1 MSETKRDLLSI
12 GLVGFLLF
20 MLGNWA
26 IAITDPVESNYT
38 LTATEMLR
46 SGDYVSPRIYGNYWY
61 DKPAFFYWEL
71 IAAYKLFGIN
81 EFASRFFPGVFGV
94 LGLWLTYGFA
104 RKLYDRKTGLMAA
117 GILGTCFEYWLLS
130 KTVITDLTLF
140 VFFNAALICFFF
152 GYKTGKRNLYYL
164 FYVFAGLATLDKGPI
179 GILLPGFVGVVYLCI
194 RRDFKEFL
202 RLRLPS
208 GLVLYVLVAGSW
220 YYMMYTIHGM
230 DFINNFLGV
239 HNVLRATQSEHPRW
253 DVWYYYT
260 MIFFAGCLPWCWT
273 LPAAIVKYVKARQW
287 PEMDMDK
294 LFLLTWALVV
304 NIFYQCMATK
314 YTTYTLPA
322 LLPIA
327 ILMARY
333 LYNRE
338 TLVKRTVTGAIVV
351 YGILTF
357 ALAIPACSNESYSGK
372 NIAASYKDMVT
383 DEDLVVSYGD
393 YKTSIVFYSDK
404 MVYRLEKGESIPD
417 MLPDGKSWNAKN
429 VMPFL
434 ALEDLPDDRRVFL
447 ILNNRRYDDF
457 EKDFNTEEWKLV
469 EDFGKTARVY
479 VREAKT
485 AGEAPADTVAAD
497 QTAAQ

>member
-1 MSETKRDLLSI
+1 MTTVKKDLLTI
-12 GLVGFLLF
+12 GIVSFLLF

-38 LTATEMLR
+38 QTAVEMLQ

-71 IAAYKLFGIN
+71 IAAYKLMGVS

-94 LGLWLTYGFA
+94 LGLMMTYGFA

-140 VFFNAALICFFF
+140 VFFNAVLIFFF
-152 GYKTGKRNLYYL
+152 WGYRTGQRNYYYL
-164 FYVFAGLATLDKGPI
+164 CYLFAGLATLDKGPI
-179 GILLPGFVGVVYLCI
+179 GLLLPGFVLTVFLCI

-202 RLRLPS
+202 YLRLPT
-208 GLVLYVLVAGSW
+208 GLVLYALVAGSW

-239 HNVLRATQSEHPRW
+239 HNFLRATQSEHPIW
-253 DVWYYYT
+253 DVWWYYT
-260 MIFFAGCLPWCWT
+260 AIFFLGCLPWCWT
-273 LPAAIVKYVKARQW
+273 LPAAIIKAVKKQRL
-287 PEMDMDK
+287 PEIDVTTG
-294 LFLLTWALVV
+294 FLLTWALVV

-327 ILMARY
+327 ILIARY
-333 LYNRE
+333 LYQRE
-338 TLVKRTVTGAIVV
+338 VLVKRTVIGAIVV

-357 ALAIPACSNESYSGK
+357 ALVIPACSDEGYSGK
-372 NIAASYKDMVT
+372 NIAAVYKDVVK
-383 DEDLVVSYGD
+383 DYDLVVSYGD
-393 YKTSIVFYSDK
+393 YKTSIVFYGKK
-404 MVYRLEKGESIPD
+404 MVYRLEKAYPRGQSP
-417 MLPDGKSWNAKN
+417 
-429 VMPFL
+429 
-434 ALEDLPDDRRVFL
+434 
-447 ILNNRRYDDF
+447 
-457 EKDFNTEEWKLV
+457 
-469 EDFGKTARVY
+469 
-479 VREAKT
+479 
-485 AGEAPADTVAAD
+485 
-497 QTAAQ
+497 

>member
-1 MSETKRDLLSI
+1 MTTVKKDLLTI
-12 GLVGFLLF
+12 GIVSFLLF

-38 LTATEMLR
+38 QTAVEMLQ

-71 IAAYKLFGIN
+71 IAAYKLMGVS

-94 LGLWLTYGFA
+94 LGLMMTYGFA

-140 VFFNAALICFFF
+140 VFFNAVLIFFF
-152 GYKTGKRNLYYL
+152 WGYRTGQRNYYYL
-164 FYVFAGLATLDKGPI
+164 CYLFAGLATLDKGPI
-179 GILLPGFVGVVYLCI
+179 GLLLPGFVLTVFLCV

-202 RLRLPS
+202 YLRLPT
-208 GLVLYVLVAGSW
+208 GLVLYALVAGSW

-239 HNVLRATQSEHPRW
+239 HNFLRATQSEHPIW
-253 DVWYYYT
+253 DVWWYYT
-260 MIFFAGCLPWCWT
+260 AIFFLGCLPWCWT
-273 LPAAIVKYVKARQW
+273 LPAAIVKAVKRQRL
-287 PEMDMDK
+287 PEIDVTTG
-294 LFLLTWALVV
+294 FLLTWALVV

-327 ILMARY
+327 ILIARY
-333 LYNRE
+333 LYHRE
-338 TLVKRTVTGAIVV
+338 ALVKRTVIGAIVV

-357 ALAIPACSNESYSGK
+357 ALVVPACSDERYSGK
-372 NIAASYKDMVT
+372 NIAAVYKDVAK
-383 DEDLVVSYGD
+383 DDDLIVSYGD
-393 YKTSIVFYSDK
+393 YKTSIVFYGQK
-404 MVYRLEKGESIPD
+404 MVYRLEHAEKIPG
-417 MLPDGKSWNAKN
+417 MLPDGKSWKAKN
-429 VMPFL
+429 VMPFISF
-434 ALEDLPDDRRVFL
+434 EELPKDKNVYL
-447 ILNNRRYDDF
+447 ILNNRRFNVFERDF
-457 EKDFNTEEWKLV
+457 DTSEWKLLA
-469 EDFGKTARVY
+469 DFEAARVY
-479 VREAKT
+479 VREAKK
-485 AGEAPADTVAAD
+485 
-497 QTAAQ
+497 

>member
-1 MSETKRDLLSI
+1 MTTVKKDLLTI
-12 GLVGFLLF
+12 GIVGFLLF

-38 LTATEMLR
+38 LTAVEMLR
-46 SGDYVSPRIYGNYWY
+46 SGDYISPRIYGNYWY

-71 IAAYKLFGIN
+71 IAAYKLMGVN

-94 LGLWLTYGFA
+94 LGLMMTYGFA

-140 VFFNAALICFFF
+140 VFFNAVLIFFF
-152 GYKTGKRNLYYL
+152 WGYRRGQRNYYYL
-164 FYVFAGLATLDKGPI
+164 CYLFAGLATLDKGPI
-179 GILLPGFVGVVYLCI
+179 GLLLPGFVLTVFLCI

-202 RLRLPS
+202 YLRLPT
-208 GLVLYVLVAGSW
+208 GLVLYALVAGSW

-239 HNVLRATQSEHPRW
+239 HNFLRATQSEHPRW
-253 DVWYYYT
+253 DVWWYYT

-273 LPAAIVKYVKARQW
+273 
-287 PEMDMDK
+287 
-294 LFLLTWALVV
+294 WALVV
-304 NIFYQCMATK
+304 NVFYQCMATK

-333 LYNRE
+333 LYQRE
-338 TLVKRTVTGAIVV
+338 VLVKRTVIGAIVV

-357 ALAIPACSNESYSGK
+357 ALAIPACSDEGYSGK
-372 NIAASYKDMVT
+372 NIAAAYKDVVK
-383 DEDLVVSYGD
+383 DDDLVVSYGD
-393 YKTSIVFYSDK
+393 YKTSIVFYGQK
-404 MVYRLEKGESIPD
+404 MVYRLEHAESIPG

-429 VMPFL
+429 VMPFISF
-434 ALEDLPDDRRVFL
+434 EELPKDKNVYL
-447 ILNNRRYDDF
+447 ILNNRRFDSF
-457 EKDFNTEEWKLV
+457 EKDFDTSEWKLLA
-469 EDFGKTARVY
+469 DYKAARVY
-479 VREAKT
+479 VREAVK
-485 AGEAPADTVAAD
+485 
-497 QTAAQ
+497 

>member
-1 MSETKRDLLSI
+1 MTTVKKDLLTI
-12 GLVGFLLF
+12 GIVSFLLF

-38 LTATEMLR
+38 QTAVEMLQ

-71 IAAYKLFGIN
+71 IAAYKLMGVS

-94 LGLWLTYGFA
+94 LGLMMTYGFA

-140 VFFNAALICFFF
+140 VFFNAVLIFFF
-152 GYKTGKRNLYYL
+152 WGYRTGQRNYYYL
-164 FYVFAGLATLDKGPI
+164 CYLFAGLATLDKGPI
-179 GILLPGFVGVVYLCI
+179 GLLLPGFVLTVFLCV

-202 RLRLPS
+202 YLRLPT
-208 GLVLYVLVAGSW
+208 GLVLYALVAGSW

-239 HNVLRATQSEHPRW
+239 HNFLRATQSEHPIW
-253 DVWYYYT
+253 DVWWYYT
-260 MIFFAGCLPWCWT
+260 AIFFLGCLPWCWT
-273 LPAAIVKYVKARQW
+273 LPAAIVKAVKRQRL
-287 PEMDMDK
+287 PEIDVTTG
-294 LFLLTWALVV
+294 FLLTWALVV

-327 ILMARY
+327 ILIARY
-333 LYNRE
+333 LYHRE
-338 TLVKRTVTGAIVV
+338 ALVKRTVIGAIVV

-357 ALAIPACSNESYSGK
+357 ALVVPACSDERYSGK
-372 NIAASYKDMVT
+372 NIAAVYKDVAK
-383 DEDLVVSYGD
+383 DDDLIVSYGD
-393 YKTSIVFYSDK
+393 YKTSIVFYGQK
-404 MVYRLEKGESIPD
+404 MVYRLEHAEKIPG
-417 MLPDGKSWNAKN
+417 MLPDGKSWKAKN
-429 VMPFL
+429 VMPFISF
-434 ALEDLPDDRRVFL
+434 EELPRDKNVYL
-447 ILNNRRYDDF
+447 ILNNRRFNIFERDF
-457 EKDFNTEEWKLV
+457 DTSEWKLLA
-469 EDFGKTARVY
+469 DFEAARVY
-479 VREAKT
+479 VREAKK
-485 AGEAPADTVAAD
+485 
-497 QTAAQ
+497 

>member
-1 MSETKRDLLSI
+1 MTTVKKDLLTI
-12 GLVGFLLF
+12 GIVSFLLF

-38 LTATEMLR
+38 QTAVEMLQ

-71 IAAYKLFGIN
+71 IAAYKLMGVN

-94 LGLWLTYGFA
+94 LGLMMTYGFA

-140 VFFNAALICFFF
+140 VFFNAVLIFFF
-152 GYKTGKRNLYYL
+152 WGYRTGQRNYYYL
-164 FYVFAGLATLDKGPI
+164 CYLFAGLATLDKGPI
-179 GILLPGFVGVVYLCI
+179 GLLLPGFVLTVFLCI

-202 RLRLPS
+202 YLRLPT
-208 GLVLYVLVAGSW
+208 GVVLYALVAGSW

-239 HNVLRATQSEHPRW
+239 HNFLRATQSEHPIW
-253 DVWYYYT
+253 DVWWYYT
-260 MIFFAGCLPWCWT
+260 AIFFLGCLPWCWT
-273 LPAAIVKYVKARQW
+273 LPAAIVKADKRQRL
-287 PEMDMDK
+287 PEIDVTTG
-294 LFLLTWALVV
+294 FLLTWALVV

-327 ILMARY
+327 ILIARY
-333 LYNRE
+333 LYHRE
-338 TLVKRTVTGAIVV
+338 ALVKRTVIGAIVV

-357 ALAIPACSNESYSGK
+357 ALVVPACSDERYSGK
-372 NIAASYKDMVT
+372 NIAAVYKDVAK
-383 DEDLVVSYGD
+383 DDDLIVSYGD
-393 YKTSIVFYSDK
+393 YKTSIVFYGQK
-404 MVYRLEKGESIPD
+404 MVYRLEHAEKIPG
-417 MLPDGKSWNAKN
+417 MLPDGKSWKAKN
-429 VMPFL
+429 VMPFISF
-434 ALEDLPDDRRVFL
+434 EELPKDKNVYL
-447 ILNNRRYDDF
+447 ILNNRRFNVFERDF
-457 EKDFNTEEWKLV
+457 DTSEWKLLA
-469 EDFGKTARVY
+469 DFEAARVY
-479 VREAKT
+479 VREAKK
-485 AGEAPADTVAAD
+485 
-497 QTAAQ
+497 

>member
-1 MSETKRDLLSI
+1 MTTAKKDLLLISAA
-12 GLVGFLLF
+12 GFILF

-94 LGLWLTYGFA
+94 LGLCMTYGFA
-104 RKLYDRKTGLMAA
+104 RRLYDRKTGLMAA
-117 GILGTCFEYWLLS
+117 GVLGTCFEYWLLS

-140 VFFNAALICFFF
+140 VFFNAVLICFFL
-152 GYKTGKRNLYYL
+152 GYSTGKRNLYYL
-164 FYVFAGLATLDKGPI
+164 CYLFAGLATLDKGPI
-179 GILLPGFVGVVYLCI
+179 GLLLPGFVLTVFLCI

-208 GLVLYVLVAGSW
+208 GLVLYALVAGSW

-239 HNVLRATQSEHPRW
+239 HNFLRATQSEHPRW
-253 DVWYYYT
+253 DVWWYYL
-260 MIFFAGCLPWCWT
+260 MIFFLGCLPWSWT
-273 LPAAIVKYVKARQW
+273 LPAVIRKYVKLRRK
-287 PEMDMDK
+287 PVIDMTTA
-294 LFLLTWALVV
+294 FLLTWALVV

-327 ILMARY
+327 ILVARY

-338 TLVKRTVTGAIVV
+338 VLVKRMVIGAVAV
-351 YGILTF
+351 YGVLTF
-357 ALAIPACSNESYSGK
+357 ALAVPACSDEGYSGK
-372 NIAASYKDMVT
+372 NVAAVYKDMVT
-383 DEDLVVSYGD
+383 EDDLVVSYGD
-393 YKTSIVFYSDK
+393 YKTSIVFYGGK
-404 MVYRLEKGESIPD
+404 MVYRLEKAESIPG

-429 VMPFL
+429 VMPFISF
-434 ALEDLPDDRRVFL
+434 EELPEDRRVFL
-447 ILNNRRYDDF
+447 ILNNRRFDVF
-457 EKDFNTEEWKLV
+457 EKDFNVDEWKLLG
-469 EDFGKTARVY
+469 EFKAAKVY
-479 VREAKT
+479 VREAR
-485 AGEAPADTVAAD
+485 
-497 QTAAQ
+497 

>member
-1 MSETKRDLLSI
+1 MTTIKKDLLTI
-12 GLVGFLLF
+12 GIVGFLLF

-38 LTATEMLR
+38 LTAVEMLH

-71 IAAYKLFGIN
+71 IAAYKLMGVN

-94 LGLWLTYGFA
+94 LGLMMTYGFA

-140 VFFNAALICFFF
+140 VFFNAVLIFFF
-152 GYKTGKRNLYYL
+152 WGYRTGQRNYYYL
-164 FYVFAGLATLDKGPI
+164 CYLFAGLATLDKGPI
-179 GILLPGFVGVVYLCI
+179 GLLLPGFVLTVFLCI

-202 RLRLPS
+202 YLRLPT
-208 GLVLYVLVAGSW
+208 GLVLYALVAGSW

-239 HNVLRATQSEHPRW
+239 HNFLRATQSEHPRW
-253 DVWYYYT
+253 DVWWYYT

-273 LPAAIVKYVKARQW
+273 LPAAIIKAVKRQRL
-287 PEMDMDK
+287 PEIDMTTG
-294 LFLLTWALVV
+294 FLLTWALVV
-304 NIFYQCMATK
+304 NIFYQYMATK

-327 ILMARY
+327 ILIARY
-333 LYNRE
+333 LYQRE
-338 TLVKRTVTGAIVV
+338 VLVKRTVIGAIAV

-357 ALAIPACSNESYSGK
+357 ALAIPACSDEGYSGK
-372 NIAASYKDMVT
+372 NIAAVYKDVAK
-383 DEDLVVSYGD
+383 DDDLVVSYGD
-393 YKTSIVFYSDK
+393 YKTSIVFYGQK
-404 MVYRLEKGESIPD
+404 MVYRLEKAESIPG
-417 MLPDGKSWNAKN
+417 MLPDGKSWKAKN
-429 VMPFL
+429 VMPFISF
-434 ALEDLPDDRRVFL
+434 EELPRDKNVYL
-447 ILNNRRYDDF
+447 ILNNRRFNSF
-457 EKDFNTEEWKLV
+457 EKDFDTSEWKLLA
-469 EDFGKTARVY
+469 DFEEARVY
-479 VREAKT
+479 VREAVK
-485 AGEAPADTVAAD
+485 
-497 QTAAQ
+497 